1 MSLTRFSVERP
12 QLTLVAVVAMA
23 ALGIQ
28 ALLTIPKAEDPA
40 FAIPIYTV
48 VAVVPGASPADIE
61 QLVIDP
67 VEKRLKELE
76 RVKRYD
82 AQAEDGVGVVTVE
95 FETEVDAD
103 RKYDE
108 VVREMNALRPS
119 LPAEMVRFEINR
131 FNPAN
136 TFVAQLALVSET
148 APWHELDTRA
158 RDLRDRLSRVAG
170 VKSAKLFAVPVRE
183 VQVRL
188 DLAALAARRLPL
200 TQALQALAS
209 EGANIPGGSVDVGG
223 KRFNVKTSGPF
234 TSLEDVRRTILAGD
248 GRTAV
253 RLGDVADVR
262 WDYAE
267 VTHAA
272 RYNGKRAVWVAVNL
286 QETASVIA
294 VRDRLWE
301 VLNDWERTLPPR
313 IALERGFDQ
322 SRNVSQRLSQ
332 LGSDFGIAIL
342 LVLVT
347 LLPLGL
353 RASAIVMVSIPLS
366 LAVGVALLQM
376 LGFTINQLTIVGF
389 VIALGLLVD
398 DSIVV
403 VENVS
408 RFLRSGST
416 PREAA
421 VAATGQITVAVLGY
435 TAALVL
441 AFVPLLLLPGGP
453 GKFIRGLPVAVVL
466 TVLASLLV
474 SLTVIPFLASRWLR
488 PTDDPHGSKLLQAFQ
503 RGIAATY
510 TPALHWALARPK
522 RTLAGAAALF
532 VGALALVPAVGF
544 SLFPK
549 AGTPH
554 FLVTVET
561 PAGTSRAATDAAV
574 RTVERELMARPQVR
588 SVFANIGRGNPETYY
603 NVIPAG
609 ERPNAGEVLAV
620 LDRYDPAATPRMFD
634 SLRRTFEAVPGAR
647 IQVKEFENGPP
658 IEAPI
663 AVRITGPNLDTL
675 QQLAAQLERLIA
687 AQPGT
692 RSVVNPLAVPRTD
705 LRMVIQRDKA
715 GLVGVPTAEVDRT
728 VRLALAGLPGA
739 TLRGGDGREYDV
751 RVTVPGAAVP
761 TPAMLERVFVPSV
774 TGAAVPLGQLATA
787 RFETSPPVIQH
798 TKGQRSV
805 TVTSD
810 VRTGFN
816 TGKVTD
822 AILDSVS
829 AWQRPAGYDIIAAGE
844 VESREESFGGLGTA
858 ILVAVFGI
866 LAVLVLEFRTF
877 TGTLIV
883 ASVIPLGVV
892 GAVGAL
898 FLTGYTLSFTAM
910 VGIVALIGIE
920 IKNSVL
926 LVDYTNQLREQG
938 VPLDEAIETAG
949 AVRFLPIVLT
959 SLTAIGGLLP
969 LALQGSSLYSPLA
982 VVIIGGL
989 VSSTVLARIV
999 TPVMYRLIPPAV
1011 GAPAPSIATRQPPQT
1026 AASTSPAPA

>member
-1 MSLTRFSVERP
+1 
-12 QLTLVAVVAMA
+12 MA

-40 FAIPIYTV
+40 FQIPVYTV
-48 VAVVPGASPADIE
+48 VAVVPGASPTDIE
-61 QLVIDP
+61 QLVVDP

-82 AQAEDGVGVVTVE
+82 SQAEDGFGVVTVE
-95 FETEVDAD
+95 FEFGVDAD
-103 RKYDE
+103 GKYDE

-119 LPAEMVRFEINR
+119 LPAEMVRFEITR

-136 TFVAQLALVSET
+136 TYVAQLALASET
-148 APWHELDTRA
+148 APWHELDARG
-158 RDLRDRLSRVAG
+158 RDLRDRLGRVAG

-209 EGANIPGGSVDVGG
+209 EGANIPAGSVDVGG

-234 TSLEDVRRTILAGD
+234 TTLDQVRQTIVAGD
-248 GRTAV
+248 GRTTV
-253 RLGDVADVR
+253 RLGEVAEVR

-272 RYNGKRAVWVAVNL
+272 RYNGRRAIWVAVNL
-286 QETASVIA
+286 QETANVLE
-294 VRDRLWE
+294 VRDRLWAS
-301 VLNDWERTLPPR
+301 LDAWEKTLPPR
-313 IALERGFDQ
+313 ITLERGFDQ
-322 SRNVSQRLSQ
+322 SRNVERRLSQ
-332 LGSDFGIAIL
+332 LGTDFVIAIL

-366 LAVGVALLQM
+366 LAAGVALLQA
-376 LGFTINQLTIVGF
+376 LGYSINQLTIVGF
-389 VIALGLLVD
+389 VVALGLLVD

-421 VAATGQITVAVLGY
+421 VAATKQITVAVLGY
-435 TAALVL
+435 KPGLVL
-441 AFVPLLLLPGGP
+441 GVLPLVMLRGRPGM
-453 GKFIRGLPVAVVL
+453 FIRGLGVAGVL
-466 TVLASLLV
+466 TVLASLV
-474 SLTVIPFLASRWLR
+474 ASLTVIPFLASRWLR
-488 PTDDPHGSKLLQAFQ
+488 ATDDPHGSTLLQGFQ
-503 RGIAATY
+503 RAIAATY
-510 TPALHWALARPK
+510 TPALHWALARPR
-522 RTLAGAAALF
+522 RTLLAAAGLF
-532 VGALALVPAVGF
+532 VAAVALVPVVGL

-561 PAGTSRAATDAAV
+561 PAGSSRAATDAAV
-574 RTVERELMARPQVR
+574 RAVERELMARPQVR
-588 SVFANIGRGNPETYY
+588 SVFANVGRGNPETYY
-603 NVIPAG
+603 NVIGLG
-609 ERPNAGEVLAV
+609 ERPTAGEVLAV
-620 LDRYDPAATPRMFD
+620 LDRYDPAASPRLLD
-634 SLRRTFEAVPGAR
+634 SLRRVFDQYPGAR

-663 AVRITGPNLDTL
+663 ALRITGPDLDTL
-675 QQLAAQLERLIA
+675 RALALRLEQIVA
-687 AQPGT
+687 ATPGT
-692 RSVVNPLAVPRTD
+692 RTVVNPVAVPRTD
-705 LRMVIQRDKA
+705 LRLVIDRDKA
-715 GLVGVPTAEVDRT
+715 GLVGVPTVEVDRT

-739 TLRGGDGREYDV
+739 ALRGSDGREYDV
-751 RVTVPGAAVP
+751 RVSVPGSNVP
-761 TPAMLERVFVPSV
+761 TPAMLDRVFVSSV
-774 TGAAVPLGQLATA
+774 SGAAVPLAQLATT
-787 RFETSPPVIQH
+787 RFEASAPVIQH

-805 TVTSD
+805 TVTAD

-816 TGKVTD
+816 TAKVTE
-822 AILDSVS
+822 AILDSVA
-829 AWQRPAGYDIIAAGE
+829 AWPRPVGYDVIAAGE

-858 ILVAVFGI
+858 IVIAVFGI

-892 GAVGAL
+892 GAVAGL
-898 FLTGYTLSFTAM
+898 LLTGYTLSFTAM
-910 VGIVALIGIE
+910 VGLVALIGIE

-926 LVDYTNQLREQG
+926 LVDYTNQLRAQG
-938 VPLDEAIETAG
+938 MGLDEAIETAG

-959 SLTAIGGLLP
+959 SMTAIGGLLP
-969 LALQGSSLYSPLA
+969 LAMQGSSLYSPLA

-999 TPVMYRLIPPAV
+999 TPVMYRLLPPAV
-1011 GAPAPSIATRQPPQT
+1011 GPV
-1026 AASTSPAPA
+1026 AA

>member
-1 MSLTRFSVERP
+1 MNPTRFAVERP
-12 QLTLVAVVAMA
+12 QLTLVAVAAMA

-28 ALLTIPKAEDPA
+28 ALLTIPKAEDPT
-40 FAIPIYTV
+40 FPIPVFTV

-61 QLVIDP
+61 QLVVDP
-67 VEKRLKELE
+67 VEKQIKELE
-76 RVKRYD
+76 RVKKYNS
-82 AQAEDGVGVVTVE
+82 QAEDGFGAITVE
-95 FETEVDAD
+95 FEAGVDAD

-119 LPAEMVRFEINR
+119 LPAEMARFEISR
-131 FNPAN
+131 FNAAN
-136 TFVAQLALVSET
+136 TYVAQLALASET
-148 APWHELDTRA
+148 APWHELDARG
-158 RDLRDRLSRVAG
+158 RDLRDRLGRVSG

-200 TQALQALAS
+200 AAALQALAS
-209 EGANIPGGSVDVGG
+209 EGTNIPAGAVDVGG
-223 KRFNVKTSGPF
+223 KRFNVKTSGPY
-234 TSLEDVRRTILAGD
+234 TSLEQVKATILAGD

-272 RYNGKRAVWVAVNL
+272 RYNGRRAVWVALTV
-286 QETASVIA
+286 QETANVIE
-294 VRDRLWE
+294 VRDRVWAAL
-301 VLNDWERTLPPR
+301 DAWERTLPPR
-313 IALERGFDQ
+313 ITLERGFDQ
-322 SRNVSQRLSQ
+322 SRNVERRLTQ
-332 LGSDFGIAIL
+332 LGTDFVIAIL

-347 LLPLGL
+347 LLPLGV

-366 LAVGVALLQM
+366 LAVGVAMLQW

-408 RFLRSGST
+408 RFLRGGAT

-421 VAATGQITVAVLGY
+421 VQATRQITVAVLGY

-441 AFVPLLLLPGGP
+441 AFVPLLLLPGSAGQ
-453 GKFIRGLPVAVVL
+453 FIRGLPTAVVL
-466 TVLASLLV
+466 TVLASLV
-474 SLTVIPFLASRWLR
+474 ASLTVIPFLASRWLS
-488 PTDDPHGSKLLQAFQ
+488 PGDDPHGSRLLQGFQ
-503 RGIAATY
+503 RAIAATY

-522 RTLAGAAALF
+522 RTLLAAAGLF
-532 VGALALVPAVGF
+532 VGALALVPVVGF

-561 PAGTSRAATDAAV
+561 PSGASRAATDAAV
-574 RTVERELMARPQVR
+574 RAVERELQARPQVR
-588 SVFANIGRGNPETYY
+588 SVFANVGRGNPETYY
-603 NVIPAG
+603 NVIAAG
-609 ERPNAGEVLAV
+609 ERANAGEVLAV
-620 LDRYDPAATPRMFD
+620 LDRYDAAATPALFD
-634 SLRRTFEAVPGAR
+634 SLRRAFEAYPGAR

-663 AVRITGPNLDTL
+663 ALRITGPDLDTL
-675 QQLAAQLERLIA
+675 RTLAAGLERIIA
-687 AQPGT
+687 AHPGT
-692 RSVVNPLAVPRTD
+692 RSVVNPLAVARTD
-705 LRMVIQRDKA
+705 LRLVIDRDKA
-715 GLVGVPTAEVDRT
+715 GLLGVPTAEVDRT

-739 TLRGGDGREYDV
+739 TLRGQDGREYDV
-751 RVTVPGAAVP
+751 RVTVPGPAVP
-761 TPAMLERVFVPSV
+761 TPAMLERVYVPSV
-774 TGAAVPLGQLATA
+774 TGAAVPLAQLATA
-787 RFETSPPVIQH
+787 RFESSAPVIQH

-805 TVTSD
+805 TVTAD
-810 VRTGFN
+810 VRSGFN
-816 TGKVTD
+816 TAKVTQ
-822 AILDSVS
+822 AILDSVA
-829 AWQRPAGYDIIAAGE
+829 AWPRPAGYDVIAAGE

-858 ILVAVFGI
+858 IVIAVFGI

-892 GAVGAL
+892 GAIVAL
-898 FLTGYTLSFTAM
+898 LLTGYTLSFTAM
-910 VGIVALIGIE
+910 VGLVALIGIE

-926 LVDYTNQLREQG
+926 LVDYTNQLRAQG
-938 VPLDEAIETAG
+938 MGLDEAIERAG

-959 SLTAIGGLLP
+959 SMTAIGGLLP
-969 LALQGSSLYSPLA
+969 LAWQSSSLYSPLA
-982 VVIIGGL
+982 IVIIGGL

-999 TPVMYRLIPPAV
+999 TPVMYRLLPPAI
-1011 GAPAPSIATRQPPQT
+1011 GEHEREAAT
-1026 AASTSPAPA
+1026 AAGQPALAGA

>member
-1 MSLTRFSVERP
+1 MNLTKFSVDRP
-12 QLTLVAVVAMA
+12 QLTLVAVAAMA

-40 FAIPIYTV
+40 FPIPVYTV
-48 VAVVPGASPADIE
+48 IAVVPGASPTDIE
-61 QLVIDP
+61 QLVVDP

-82 AQAEDGVGVVTVE
+82 SQAEDGVGVVTVE
-95 FETEVDAD
+95 FDSDVDAD

-119 LPAEMVRFEINR
+119 LPAEMARFEITR

-136 TFVAQLALVSET
+136 TYVAQLALASET
-148 APWHELDTRA
+148 APWHELDARG

-200 TQALQALAS
+200 TVALQGLAS
-209 EGANIPGGSVDVGG
+209 EGANIPAGAVDVGG

-234 TSLEDVRRTILAGD
+234 TSLEQVRATILAGD

-267 VTHAA
+267 VAHAA
-272 RYNGKRAVWVAVNL
+272 RYNGRRAIWVAVNL
-286 QETASVIA
+286 QETANVLEA
-294 VRDRLWE
+294 RDRLWAA
-301 VLNDWERTLPPR
+301 LDAWEPSLPPR
-313 IALERGFDQ
+313 ISLERGFDQ
-322 SRNVSQRLSQ
+322 SRNVERRLTQ
-332 LGSDFGIAIL
+332 LGTDFVIAIL

-366 LAVGVALLQM
+366 LAVGVALLQA

-408 RFLRSGST
+408 RFLRQGST

-421 VAATGQITVAVLGY
+421 VAATRQITVAVLGY

-466 TVLASLLV
+466 TVLASLV
-474 SLTVIPFLASRWLR
+474 ASLTVIPFLASRWLR
-488 PTDDPHGSKLLQAFQ
+488 PSDDPHGSRLLQAFQ
-503 RGIAATY
+503 RGIAVTY
-510 TPALHWALARPK
+510 TPALHWALARPR
-522 RTLAGAAALF
+522 RTLAGAALLF
-532 VGALALVPAVGF
+532 LAAVALVPVVGF

-561 PAGTSRAATDAAV
+561 PSGTSRAGTDAAV
-574 RTVERELMARPQVR
+574 RAVERELLARPQIR

-603 NVIPAG
+603 NVIAAG
-609 ERPNAGEVLAV
+609 ERANAGEVLAV
-620 LDRYDPAATPRMFD
+620 LDQWDPAASPRLLD
-634 SLRRTFEAVPGAR
+634 SLRRAFDAYPGAR
-647 IQVKEFENGPP
+647 LQVKEFENGPP

-663 AVRITGPNLDTL
+663 ALRITGPDLDTL
-675 QQLAAQLERLIA
+675 RTLATTLERLVTT
-687 AQPGT
+687 QPGT
-692 RSVVNPLAVPRTD
+692 RTVVNPLAVPRTD
-705 LRMVIQRDKA
+705 LRLAIDRDKA
-715 GLVGVPTAEVDRT
+715 GLLGVPTAEIDRT

-739 TLRGGDGREYDV
+739 SLRGTDGREYDV
-751 RVTVPGAAVP
+751 RVTVPGTAVP
-761 TPAMLERVFVPSV
+761 TPAMLSRVFVPSV
-774 TGAAVPLGQLATA
+774 TGAAVPLSQLATPG
-787 RFETSPPVIQH
+787 FETSPPVIQH

-805 TVTSD
+805 TVTAD

-822 AILDSVS
+822 ALLDSIGT
-829 AWQRPAGYDIIAAGE
+829 WTLPAGYEVIAAGE

-858 ILVAVFGI
+858 IVIAVFGI

-892 GAVGAL
+892 GAVAAL
-898 FLTGYTLSFTAM
+898 LLTGYTLSFTAM
-910 VGIVALIGIE
+910 VGLVALIGIE

-926 LVDYTNQLREQG
+926 LVDYTNQLRAQG
-938 VPLDEAIETAG
+938 MGLDEAIETAG

-959 SLTAIGGLLP
+959 SMTAIGGLLP
-969 LALQGSSLYSPLA
+969 LAWQGSSLYSPLA

-989 VSSTVLARIV
+989 VSSTVLSRIV
-999 TPVMYRLIPPAV
+999 TPVMYRLLPPRIGEEEREHARLGEPV
-1011 GAPAPSIATRQPPQT
+1011 MAGA
-1026 AASTSPAPA
+1026 